1 MIASSK
7 MALSSRF
14 PSLLPSSRRS
24 RVAPMIRGLLVLAAM
39 TSALQAQE
47 ARPVNPR
54 NPSTIDD
61 FRALDV
67 SREPYQR
74 ATDLVAALQIS
85 PGDWVSDVGA
95 GTGYYS
101 TRLADSVGAEGR
113 VFAEDIAISTWLNA
127 RLKAFNLHNVE
138 VVKGEADDPKLPADR
153 LAAVL
158 IVDSYHH
165 FTNYPAILDRILHAL
180 KPGGRLAIADYSST
194 EHRSQARVDQLKL
207 HEIDPA
213 LVRAEVEQAGFQV
226 VRCDDPF
233 VKWRPGVG
241 NTRASATDIWL
252 TIAIRPK

>member
-47 ARPVNPR
+47 ARLVNPR

-113 VFAEDIAISTWLNA
+113 VFAEDIVISTWLNA